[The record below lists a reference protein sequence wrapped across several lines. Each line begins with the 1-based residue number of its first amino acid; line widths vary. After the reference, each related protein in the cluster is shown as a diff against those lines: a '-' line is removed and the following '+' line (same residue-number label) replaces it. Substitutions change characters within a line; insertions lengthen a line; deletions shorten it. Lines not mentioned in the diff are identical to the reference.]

1 MAAFQ
6 HELYSSTHLEIAEE
20 LNVSRSTAD
29 NITQRALV
37 KAKFEYLK
45 YYTEEEIKDYLRWI
59 ESDEVQEV
67 RKIYWLEGGEKL

>member
-45 YYTEEEIKDYLRWI
+45 LYTEEEIKDYLRWV
-59 ESDEVQEV
+59 ESDDVQEL
-67 RKIYWLEGGEKL
+67 RKIFWMKGGE